1 MSPPASGAEVS
12 GGAFGGG
19 VVSSGAVGR
28 AVLPGL
34 PADAAPGAGEAARSG
49 DLGGAD
55 RAGVREAHDDAALGR
70 RGDGGR
76 DAGEELGRAAPVT
89 VALAG
94 EEGGPG
100 PAAADE
106 GGCDRA
112 VDVSEHR
119 RRIRPVAV
127 EGAAD
132 LAGELDAG
140 GDEAIAAADQGAQ
153 RTDRVGLRARR
164 GGAVAV
170 GAQQAGEQEG
180 AGAVAP
186 GAAHAVARACGPN
199 RIGADRDDRMAGLDE
214 GFDEQAGRALAGNGQ
229 FGRAAE
235 AGEPPAKPG
244 QALDRAGGD
253 EAGCRAACFIA
264 KDADAGLGAAPVGT
278 DSVSHPSL
286 LSDRVKPAPIGRP
299 GGLLIARRSGR
310 PPLAHRPAAR
320 QGLPAPAAWLGSR
333 GSPSGGRHRPSRQD
347 AGRGRQPPL
356 GRRLPLT
363 RMRQ

>member
-1 MSPPASGAEVS
+1 MSPPASGPEVS

-19 VVSSGAVGR
+19 VVSCGVVDR

-34 PADAAPGAGEAARSG
+34 PADAAPGAGAGEAARSG

-70 RGDGGR
+70 RGDGVR
-76 DAGEELGRAAPVT
+76 DAGEELGRAAPAT

-100 PAAADE
+100 PVAADE

-112 VDVSEHR
+112 VDGSEHR
-119 RRIRPVAV
+119 RRTRPVAI

-140 GDEAIAAADQGAQ
+140 GDEVIAGADQGAQ

-164 GGAVAV
+164 G
-170 GAQQAGEQEG
+170 E
-180 AGAVAP
+180 
-186 GAAHAVARACGPN
+186 AVARACGPN
-199 RIGADRDDRMAGLDE
+199 RIGVDRDDRMAGLDE
-214 GFDEQAGRALAGNGQ
+214 GFVQQAGRALDGNGQ
-229 FGRAAE
+229 FSRAAE

-244 QALDRAGGD
+244 QALGRAGGD
-253 EAGCRAACFIA
+253 EAGRRAVRFIA
-264 KDADAGLGAAPVGT
+264 KDADARLGPAPVGT
-278 DSVSHPSL
+278 DSVSHPCL
-286 LSDRVKPAPIGRP
+286 LSDRVKLAPIGRP
-299 GGLLIARRSGR
+299 GGLLIVRRSGR

-320 QGLPAPAAWLGSR
+320 QGLPAPAARLGSQ
-333 GSPSGGRHRPSRQD
+333 GPSSGERHRPSRQD
-347 AGRGRQPPL
+347 TGRGRQPPL